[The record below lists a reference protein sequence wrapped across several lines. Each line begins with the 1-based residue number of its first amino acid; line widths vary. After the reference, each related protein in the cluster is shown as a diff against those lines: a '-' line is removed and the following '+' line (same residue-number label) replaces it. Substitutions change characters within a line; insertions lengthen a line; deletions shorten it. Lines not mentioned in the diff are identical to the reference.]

1 MNSLQVFDDSFR
13 WGRILRLALDEI
25 LGHDEVTT
33 LLKLSDHPDHI
44 DRYPC
49 LIRDIKFSFENAGR
63 LQAALE
69 CSYGHRAGRGLSM
82 RVGRAC
88 LKYSLQKYG
97 DELGLTDLTFRL
109 LPLSRRLKLGSETLA
124 GWFNQF
130 TDQRV
135 RLEVDDRRI
144 QWHIEHCSLCGERR
158 SDDPCCALAVG
169 FMQEALSWLSGG
181 KYYQVVDKN
190 SIACDDGTCT
200 IVIDQ
205 TPIV

>member
-1 MNSLQVFDDSFR
+1 MNSLQFSDDQFR
-13 WGRILRLALDEI
+13 WGRIVLLALDEI
-25 LGHDEVTT
+25 LGHEDANT
-33 LLKLSDHPDHI
+33 LLKLPDHSEHI
-44 DRYPC
+44 DRYAG
-49 LIRDIKFSFENAGR
+49 LTRDMKFSFENAGR

-109 LPLSRRLKLGSETLA
+109 LPLSRRLKVGSEMLA
-124 GWFNQF
+124 GWFNHF

-144 QWHIEHCSLCGERR
+144 QWHIEKCSLCGERR
-158 SDDPCCALAVG
+158 VDDPCCALAVG
-169 FMQEALSWLSGG
+169 FMQEAFYWLSGG
-181 KYYQVVDKN
+181 KYYQVVDN
-190 SIACDDGTCT
+190 TCITCDDRTCT